1 MNHKTHACYLETD
14 GACVFCY
21 QKPKKPDKRVFMFG
35 EARGTF
41 AYASHPPLCTA
52 RSGRLE
58 PLAAV
63 MSNGHY
69 VYTLAPFRVRAP
81 RNVRNVKNPTS
92 GFSGFGEARGTFAYA
107 SHPPL
112 CTARSGR
119 LEPLAAVMSNGHYVY
134 TLAPFRVRAPRNV
147 RNVKNPTSGF
157 SGFGEA
163 RGTRTPNRQIR
174 SLRLY
179 PLS

>member
-1 MNHKTHACYLETD
+1 MLSGNGWCMRFLLSKT
-14 GACVFCY
+14 
-21 QKPKKPDKRVFMFG
+21 QKTRQAGFLGFG

-58 PLAAV
+58 PLADV

-92 GFSGFGEARGTFAYA
+92 GFSW
-107 SHPPL
+107 
-112 CTARSGR
+112 
-119 LEPLAAVMSNGHYVY
+119 VW
-134 TLAPFRVRAPRNV
+134 
-147 RNVKNPTSGF
+147 
-157 SGFGEA
+157 
-163 RGTRTPNRQIR
+163 RGTRDSNPQPTDSKSATLSIELVPQKYIIDYMIIPDVYTCIKGFIDIYLKMAHNKE
-174 SLRLY
+174 RL
-179 PLS
+179 SFFWQGM